1 MIVSCAP
8 FRVSFVGGG
17 SDLPSFYRRYE
28 GAVLS
33 CSIARYSFV
42 IIHPFFDSDNFNLKY
57 SRTEVTSDVATIENP
72 ILREVLRFLGIKGG
86 LEVASIADIPAG
98 TGLGSSSSFCVAL
111 LNGLYAHAGKF
122 VSKERLAA
130 EACVIEIER
139 LGEPIGKQDQY
150 AAAFGGINFIEF
162 HKNDSVT
169 VEPLPLPRDV
179 TAALERSLM
188 LFYTGVQRSAGEIL
202 AAQKA
207 RIEGDETAVTTLR
220 RMVDLSY
227 GVRDTLTSGDLD
239 GFGRLLHENWMLKRS
254 VTDQISTATID
265 RLYDTAR
272 SAGAL
277 GGKIAGAGGGGFL
290 VLYCPPPA
298 QANVRAA
305 LRGLR
310 EIDFSFDLEGA
321 RIVFAR

>member
-1 MIVSCAP
+1 MAGGPRAAGRRRPRPVGHGGSPVIVSCAP

-17 SDLPSFYRRYE
+17 SDLPWFYRRYE

-42 IIHPFFDSDNFNLKY
+42 IIH
-57 SRTEVTSDVATIENP
+57 
-72 ILREVLRFLGIKGG
+72 RFLDIQGG
-86 LEVASIADIPAG
+86 LEVASIADIPSG

-169 VEPLPLPRDV
+169 VEPLLLRRDIL
-179 TAALERSLM
+179 AELERSVM
-188 LFYTGVQRSAGEIL
+188 LFYTGVQRAAGKIL
-202 AAQKA
+202 AAQQA
-207 RIEGDETAVTTLR
+207 QLEHDGAAVTTLR
-220 RMVDLSY
+220 RMVDLTY
-227 GVRDTLTSGDLD
+227 HLRGTLTAGDLD
-239 GFGRLLHENWMLKRS
+239 GLGRILHES
-254 VTDQISTATID
+254 
-265 RLYDTAR
+265 
-272 SAGAL
+272 
-277 GGKIAGAGGGGFL
+277 
-290 VLYCPPPA
+290 
-298 QANVRAA
+298 
-305 LRGLR
+305 
-310 EIDFSFDLEGA
+310 
-321 RIVFAR
+321 

>member
-1 MIVSCAP
+1 MIVSGAP
-8 FRVSFVGGG
+8 FRVSFAGGG
-17 SDLPSFYRRYE
+17 SDLPSFYARYG

-33 CSIARYSFV
+33 CTIAKYSFA

-57 SRTEVTSDVATIENP
+57 SRTEVTNDVTKITNP
-72 ILREVLRFLGIKGG
+72 ILREVFRFLDVRGG
-86 LEVASIADIPAG
+86 LEVASIADLPSG

-130 EACVIEIER
+130 EACMIEIER

-162 HKNDSVT
+162 HKNGSVT
-169 VEPLPLPRDV
+169 VEPLPLARETV
-179 TAALERSLM
+179 AQLEQGLM
-188 LFYTGVQRSAGEIL
+188 LFYTGVQRSAGVIL
-202 AAQKA
+202 SAQKA
-207 RIEGDETAVTTLR
+207 RIDGDEAAVTTLR

-227 GVRDTLTSGDLD
+227 RLRETLGSGDLD
-239 GFGRLLHENWMLKRS
+239 GFGQILHENWLLKRS
-254 VTDQISTATID
+254 FTDQISSTTID
-265 RLYDTAR
+265 RLYQAALE
-272 SAGAL
+272 AGAL
-277 GGKIAGAGGGGFL
+277 GGKLAGAGGGGFL
-290 VLYCPPPA
+290 VIYCPPSA
-298 QANVRAA
+298 QPRVRAA

-310 EIDFSFDLEGA
+310 EVEFRFDLEGA

>member
-1 MIVSCAP
+1 VIVSCAP

-57 SRTEVTSDVATIENP
+57 SRTEVTDDVTKIENP
-72 ILREVLRFLGIKGG
+72 ILREVLRFLHIQGG
-86 LEVASIADIPAG
+86 LEVASIADIPSG

-169 VEPLPLPRDV
+169 VEPLPLHRET
-179 TAALERSLM
+179 TAELERSLM

-207 RIEGDETAVTTLR
+207 RVERDETAVTTLR

-227 GVRDTLTSGDLD
+227 RLRDTLTAGDLD
-239 GFGRLLHENWMLKRS
+239 GFGHLLHENWLLKRS
-254 VTDQISTATID
+254 VIDQISTTTID
-265 RLYDTAR
+265 RLYDAAR
-272 SAGAL
+272 AAGAL

-290 VLYCPPPA
+290 VLYCPPAA
-298 QANVRAA
+298 QASVRAA

-310 EIDFSFDLEGA
+310 EVDFSFDLEGA

>member
-8 FRVSFVGGG
+8 FRVSFGGGG

-57 SRTEVTSDVATIENP
+57 SRTEVTDDVTKIEHP
-72 ILREVLRFLGIKGG
+72 ILREVFRFLGIQGG
-86 LEVASIADIPAG
+86 IEVASIADIPSG

-169 VEPLPLPRDV
+169 VEPLPLRRVYPRF
-179 TAALERSLM
+179 TSMATGPRSRLEMSSRLKSVVPVPAPM
-188 LFYTGVQRSAGEIL
+188 P
-202 AAQKA
+202 
-207 RIEGDETAVTTLR
+207 
-220 RMVDLSY
+220 VDP
-227 GVRDTLTSGDLD
+227 V
-239 GFGRLLHENWMLKRS
+239 
-254 VTDQISTATID
+254 
-265 RLYDTAR
+265 
-272 SAGAL
+272 GAL
-277 GGKIAGAGGGGFL
+277 RLG
-290 VLYCPPPA
+290 
-298 QANVRAA
+298 
-305 LRGLR
+305 
-310 EIDFSFDLEGA
+310 
-321 RIVFAR
+321 

>member
-17 SDLPSFYRRYE
+17 SDLPSFYRQYE

-42 IIHPFFDSDNFNLKY
+42 IIHPFFDSENFNLKY
-57 SRTEVTSDVATIENP
+57 SRTEVTDDVGKIENP
-72 ILREVLRFLGIKGG
+72 ILREVFRFLGMKGG

-162 HKNDSVT
+162 HKNESVT

-179 TAALERSLM
+179 TAELERNLM
-188 LFYTGVQRSAGEIL
+188 LFYTGVQRSAGAIL

-207 RIEGDETAVTTLR
+207 RVERDETAVTTLR

-227 GVRDTLTSGDLD
+227 RLRDTLTSGDLD
-239 GFGRLLHENWMLKRS
+239 GFGHLLHRNWLLKRS
-254 VTDQISTATID
+254 VTDQISTTTID
-265 RLYDTAR
+265 RLYDAALA
-272 SAGAL
+272 AGAL

-290 VLYCPPPA
+290 VLYCPPAA
-298 QANVRAA
+298 QPSVRAA
-305 LRGLR
+305 LRDLR
-310 EIDFSFDLEGA
+310 EVDFSFDLEGA

>member
-17 SDLPSFYRRYE
+17 SDLPSFYRRYD

-57 SRTEVTSDVATIENP
+57 SRTELTNDVTKIQNP
-72 ILREVLRFLGIKGG
+72 ILREVLRFLDIQGG
-86 LEVASIADIPAG
+86 LEVASIADIPSG

-122 VSKERLAA
+122 VSKERLAS

-169 VEPLPLPRDV
+169 VEPLPLRREIM
-179 TAALERSLM
+179 TELERSLM
-188 LFYTGVQRSAGEIL
+188 LFYTGIQRSAGDIL
-202 AAQKA
+202 ATQKA
-207 RIEGDETAVTTLR
+207 RIERDEAAVTTLR
-220 RMVDLSY
+220 RMVELSY
-227 GVRDTLTSGDLD
+227 RLRDTLTAGDLD
-239 GFGRLLHENWMLKRS
+239 GFGRLLHENWVLKRS
-254 VTDQISTATID
+254 VTDQVSTTAID
-265 RLYDTAR
+265 RLYEAAR
-272 SAGAL
+272 AAGAL
-277 GGKIAGAGGGGFL
+277 GGKLAGAGGGGFL
-290 VLYCPPPA
+290 VLYAPPA
-298 QANVRAA
+298 AQPRVRAA
-305 LRGLR
+305 LAELR
-310 EIDFSFDLEGA
+310 EVDFSFDLEGA